1 MSEISNDEIVEIV
14 TGFLLNSPPGEFIE
28 VVTDVRG
35 LLPNESLLNSSAP
48 ATFKAY
54 NTDQYLEVQAP
65 GGSHKVLIT
74 QEGEINA
81 NEYLDP
87 RGNQVIQ
94 FDHIRQ
100 EVTGSRAASASELDH
115 DIEQFRAAFDTAA
128 QAYVTEHYQS
138 GAVTVYGKK
147 EGGQV
152 VITICLSSYKFNPT
166 NYWNGRWRSQWTCK
180 FGTGGGNVTMN
191 GQIRVNVH
199 YYEDGNVQLT
209 TDTSKQLTATGSGG
223 AQGIATAALN
233 AIKKCEQDFHGKLE
247 NSYNTLSDTTFKA
260 LRRILP
266 VTKVKIDWPKI
277 NIYKVGS
284 EAGKQG

>member
-1 MSEISNDEIVEIV
+1 MGDVTNEDIVEIV

-35 LLPNESLLNSSAP
+35 LIPNESLLNSSAP
-48 ATFKAY
+48 ATFRAY
-54 NTDQYLEVQAP
+54 NTDQFMEVQAP

-74 QEGEINA
+74 SDGEINN

-100 EVTGSRAASASELDH
+100 EATGSRPTSIGELDSGVE
-115 DIEQFRAAFDTAA
+115 DLRSAFDTAA
-128 QAYVTEHYQS
+128 QAYVTEHYQA

-147 EGGQV
+147 EGGGS
-152 VITICLSSYKFNPT
+152 VITICLSSYKFNPS
-166 NYWNGRWRSQWTCK
+166 NYWNGRWRSKWTCK
-180 FGTGGGNVTMN
+180 VSGSNITLN

-209 TDTSKQLTATGSGG
+209 TDTAKSLTATGGSG
-223 AQGIATAALN
+223 AQATATAAIN
-233 AIKKCEQDFHGKLE
+233 AIKKSEQDCHNKLE
-247 NSYNTLSDTTFKA
+247 GSYTTLSDTTFKA
-260 LRRILP
+260 LRRVLP
-266 VTKVKIDWPKI
+266 VTRNKIDWPKI
-277 NIYKVGS
+277 QAYKVGGDL
-284 EAGKQG
+284 GKS